1 MTETRPATTA
11 QHDDTAKDPV
21 CGMDVEIETARQRGL
36 TSRHAERDFYF
47 CGRGCKLEFDDAPEA
62 YLSGDYVPSM

>member
-1 MTETRPATTA
+1 MTETRPAKST
-11 QHDDTAKDPV
+11 QLDDTANDPV
-21 CGMDVEIETARQRGL
+21 CGMDVVVEMARERGL

-62 YLSGDYVPSM
+62 YLSGDHIPSM